1 MKRAACI
8 EFYRVTKTT
17 WRIDGGSS
25 VRGYAWRLRAPNG
38 KIVNTP
44 HESFVSH
51 FNAVRSFRT
60 VANAMDARGPWEIR
74 DMKDVTGSHA
84 MLIGN
89 A

>member
-38 KIVNTP
+38 QIVNTP

-60 VANAMDARGPWEIR
+60 VANAMDARNVFEVR
-74 DMKDVTGSHA
+74 DADGVTGSHA
-84 MLIGN
+84 MLIGK
-89 A
+89 